1 MTPAG
6 LEPAVPGPVGQCH
19 IQLAT
24 NLLGLVRFQLSAQ
37 LGADRGPQVG
47 RTVRRWCGGVF
58 RRGNPGLMGSGWLPA
73 TRVGAASPG
82 LCNETLRGKVCIML

>member
-19 IQLAT
+19 IQVAT
-24 NLLGLVRFQLSAQ
+24 NLLGLLRFQLSAQ
-37 LGADRGPQVG
+37 LGADLGPQVG

-58 RRGNPGLMGSGWLPA
+58 RRGNPGLMGSGWLSA
-73 TRVGAASPG
+73 TQVGAASPG
-82 LCNETLRGKVCIML
+82 LRRETLRGKVCIVL